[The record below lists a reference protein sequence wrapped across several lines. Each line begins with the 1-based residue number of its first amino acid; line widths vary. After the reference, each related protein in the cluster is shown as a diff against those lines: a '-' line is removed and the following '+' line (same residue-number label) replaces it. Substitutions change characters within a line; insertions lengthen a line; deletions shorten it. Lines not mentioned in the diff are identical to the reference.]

1 MNNIELNEKI
11 IEQKEREIDSLNN
24 LIKEAQARFDAEQA
38 KLQARIKES
47 KKEMEQAMREL
58 SK

>member
-1 MNNIELNEKI
+1 MNNIELNERI

-38 KLQARIKES
+38 RLQDRIKEA